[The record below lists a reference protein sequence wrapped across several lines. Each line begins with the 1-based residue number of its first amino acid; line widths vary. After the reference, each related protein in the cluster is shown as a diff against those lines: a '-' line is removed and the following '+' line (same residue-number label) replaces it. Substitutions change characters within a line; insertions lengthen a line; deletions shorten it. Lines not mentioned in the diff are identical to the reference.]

1 MAASMKRL
9 WFVLGLIILVVL
21 STQFSVSH
29 CRVLRSLT
37 DTTVSGTGTEHV
49 AIASFSVS
57 SQNSSVRQSVRSLA
71 FRLSSGPS
79 DRGSG
84 H

>member
-29 CRVLRSLT
+29 CRVLPVINGHHCFWDWKRARCYCFLFCFFPKL
-37 DTTVSGTGTEHV
+37 EC
-49 AIASFSVS
+49 S
-57 SQNSSVRQSVRSLA
+57 SIGKELG
-71 FRLSSGPS
+71 L
-79 DRGSG
+79 
-84 H
+84 